1 MIIKKVNVSGGDKKN
16 YLCRVIWS
24 VGKRKDLLNS
34 ELLEKLVKFSSME
47 ASFSATNRL
56 TYKPIGFNILYRLDK
71 DNFLIGVDFSAK
83 NSFGVEKQG
92 NAIFY
97 YTLDANKIDN

>member
-16 YLCRVIWS
+16 YLCKVVWS

-34 ELLEKLVKFSSME
+34 VLLEKLVKFSSME
-47 ASFSATNRL
+47 ASFAATNRL
-56 TYKPIGFNILYRLDK
+56 TYKPIGFNIMYSPEK

-83 NSFGVEKQG
+83 NSYGVEKQG
-92 NAIFY
+92 KSIFY
-97 YTLDANKIDN
+97 YTLEGEKIDN